1 MGLLAAA
8 SDVLVPPPSRHRGR
22 TQRLREGL
30 SRARSAANDA
40 TMASALIRPD
50 RHAERVREALARVR
64 AALNAATEA
73 VADVKIDGGTAWI
86 DGVCC
91 GR

>member
-1 MGLLAAA
+1 
-8 SDVLVPPPSRHRGR
+8 
-22 TQRLREGL
+22 
-30 SRARSAANDA
+30 
-40 TMASALIRPD
+40 MASALIRPD